1 MTVTRNSTWH
11 ITCNGGGAVI
21 DPRNGTLTIK
31 GFPKL
36 VSLYAAFKEAYRE
49 DGELIQHVF
58 PMNFI
63 GQGIFHFNEEFKVY
77 FSHRLREGLLYGP
90 NATQIRLVSGVDLDG
105 TKLYINGYEAPL
117 HDCYTRLPEYM
128 STNILLNFV
137 AIRGSEFQ
145 SWTQEIT
152 NYQTELVFPVHFGDP
167 KDFDM
172 VDTLGIL

>member
-21 DPRNGTLTIK
+21 DPANGSITIK

-63 GQGIFHFNEEFKVY
+63 GQ
-77 FSHRLREGLLYGP
+77 GLLYGP